1 MGTILERSKRI
12 NLVTSLAD
20 PSLSIKNL
28 NMLLVK
34 PIDDQSVNY
43 NEILRRRSSN
53 VGVIATYFRNDCI
66 GVGQQAMS
74 PKISGQRVFFS
85 VGLMKNFGFQ
95 QDLQSDHFFAIRTVT
110 VKDQLIL

>member
-1 MGTILERSKRI
+1 M
-12 NLVTSLAD
+12 VTSLAD

-34 PIDDQSVNY
+34 LIDDQSVNY
-43 NEILRRRSSN
+43 YEILRRRSSN

-74 PKISGQRVFFS
+74 PKISGQRVFS
-85 VGLMKNFGFQ
+85 VGLMKNSWFQ
-95 QDLQSDHFFAIRTVT
+95 QDLQIDHFFAIRTVT